1 MHLST
6 STLVL
11 AILPLIKGSPLPEPD
26 NSIPGVNVI
35 NPTEGDVVTNQYIVV
50 YNPSV
55 SDAQVQT
62 HQDDS
67 RRKLD
72 STPGLN
78 GQQLKGIKQ
87 NIKIGEFKAVTVEAT
102 PAGIEKIA
110 GDNNLIDFVELD
122 TLCTTGDPI
131 GDNITQITLPSP
143 QDNRGLAVQVN
154 PTNFWNLGRISH
166 KLKGILTPYVYNST
180 ACFGTRVYV
189 VDTGIWLTHAEF
201 GGRAIWG
208 ANFIMGSPDTDENG
222 HGTHCAGIMAGAST
236 GVCKQATVVA
246 VKVLSATGSGSTSG
260 VISGVQWAVD
270 NAQGL
275 GEVSKSVISMSLGGG
290 ISAAMDAAVTAAF
303 NAGVFV
309 AVAAGNDGLDAKNN
323 SPARAPIVMTV
334 GATDINDFR
343 PSWSNTGSLVDIHAP
358 GVSIF
363 SSWIG
368 VPTGDNWYNTISG
381 TSMATPHV
389 AGMAAY
395 YIAKEGLNTPAEVTS
410 RLLESAV
417 KDLIQNPTGTMYSPN
432 NLLLNNGNEL

>member
-1 MHLST
+1 MFLFPHVPLFLNPCLNS
-6 STLVL
+6 LRPYNL
-11 AILPLIKGSPLPEPD
+11 A
-26 NSIPGVNVI
+26 N
-35 NPTEGDVVTNQYIVV
+35 IV
-50 YNPSV
+50 
-55 SDAQVQT
+55 
-62 HQDDS
+62 
-67 RRKLD
+67 
-72 STPGLN
+72 
-78 GQQLKGIKQ
+78 
-87 NIKIGEFKAVTVEAT
+87 
-102 PAGIEKIA
+102 
-110 GDNNLIDFVELD
+110 
-122 TLCTTGDPI
+122 
-131 GDNITQITLPSP
+131 
-143 QDNRGLAVQVN
+143 
-154 PTNFWNLGRISH
+154 
-166 KLKGILTPYVYNST
+166 
-180 ACFGTRVYV
+180 RV
-189 VDTGIWLTHAEF
+189 
-201 GGRAIWG
+201 
-208 ANFIMGSPDTDENG
+208 
-222 HGTHCAGIMAGAST
+222 
-236 GVCKQATVVA
+236 
-246 VKVLSATGSGSTSG
+246 
-260 VISGVQWAVD
+260 AVD
-270 NAQGL
+270 NAQSL

-395 YIAKEGLNTPAEVTS
+395 YIAKEGLNTTAEVTSRYVFEGEGFWRGYWLMS